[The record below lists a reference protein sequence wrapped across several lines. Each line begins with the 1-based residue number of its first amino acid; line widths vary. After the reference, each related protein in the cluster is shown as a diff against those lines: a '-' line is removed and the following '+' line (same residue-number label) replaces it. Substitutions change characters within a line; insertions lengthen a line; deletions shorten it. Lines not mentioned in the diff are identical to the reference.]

1 MTPDMDPTHVRD
13 DKSRQPHV
21 VLDAPS
27 RVLKAKKI
35 IEIVGA
41 ERFARARRILEIGCG
56 SGVIAHTLAEL
67 GGPGLEVFAVDVADN
82 RLVHDKVL
90 AYHGVDFSPDFI
102 EVARRKAAAA
112 GIANGTFHCE
122 DIIDFAKA
130 HPGRFGVATALDFS
144 EHIGDEDFIAIFTAV
159 RDAMVP
165 GGRLYIHTPN
175 LTFLP
180 ELAKQ
185 WGIIPKFP
193 QHIAVRDAAHH
204 VRLLERCGFSSGGIR
219 TEQLAHYNVMRFLH
233 PLRRLPVVGK
243 YFAARLFIECRK

>member
-1 MTPDMDPTHVRD
+1 MTDREESVRMHSGAYVEQYEH
-13 DKSRQPHV
+13 KPISR
-21 VLDAPS
+21 
-27 RVLKAKKI
+27 I
-35 IEIVGA
+35 
-41 ERFARARRILEIGCG
+41 ARLVPRMQLRRDE
-56 SGVIAHTLAEL
+56 EL
-67 GGPGLEVFAVDVADN
+67 VDVACGN
-82 RLVHDKVL
+82 GMLLPLVHDKVL

-112 GIANGTFHCE
+112 GIANCTFHCE
-122 DIIDFAKA
+122 DVIDFAKA
-130 HPGRFGVATALDFS
+130 NPGRFGVATALDFS
-144 EHIGDEDFIAIFTAV
+144 EHIHDEDFIAIFTAV

-185 WGIIPKFP
+185 WGIIPQFP

-204 VRLLERCGFSSGGIR
+204 VRLLERCGFARDAIR
-219 TEQLAHYNVMRFLH
+219 TEQLAHYNVMRALH
-233 PLRRLPVVGK
+233 PLRKLPVVGK